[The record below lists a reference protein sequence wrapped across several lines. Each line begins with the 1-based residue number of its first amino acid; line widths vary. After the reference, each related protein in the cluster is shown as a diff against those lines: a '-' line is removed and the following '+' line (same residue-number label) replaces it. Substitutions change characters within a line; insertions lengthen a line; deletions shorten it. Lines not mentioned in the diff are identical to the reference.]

1 MLVFVR
7 GILYHRYITRE
18 RETLMHTM
26 QYLAT
31 ELELDL
37 EDEYTDEELKALAKD
52 QVSEWLNNEA
62 TSEGFVGDWSD
73 WYAVSGRYEDVPI
86 LIYNDDNA
94 CEFLEALDL
103 IDLKQ
108 LEQFNEYFSEF
119 DFPTVNAVMT
129 KYGNG
134 EGIDYRE
141 IYEANITSL
150 SSALK
155 IMRGYWN
162 WDSGFFDT
170 QDCTV
175 KTSYLRKKLG
185 IDKTAYRS
193 VYCLVPVDFHF

>member
-1 MLVFVR
+1 
-7 GILYHRYITRE
+7 
-18 RETLMHTM
+18 MHTL

-37 EDEYTDEELKALAKD
+37 EDEYTDEELRALA
-52 QVSEWLNNEA
+52 QEEVGEWLNFEA
-62 TSEGFVGDWSD
+62 DGNGFIGGWSD
-73 WYAVSGRYEDVPI
+73 WYQVGGRYEDVPI

-94 CEFLEALDL
+94 CEFLEALDI
-103 IDLKQ
+103 IDQKQ
-108 LEQFNEYFSEF
+108 LAQFNEYFTEF

-129 KYGNG
+129 KYSNG
-134 EGIDYRE
+134 EDVEYRE

-150 SSALK
+150 SCALK

-170 QDCTV
+170 EDCTI
-175 KTSYLRKKLG
+175 KTSALRKKLG